1 MEERIGLL
9 CLGPDMAVGV
19 KDARLLQ
26 ENLRQYA
33 LKNFSLQNSISF
45 VFLYVCVSVFRTM
58 QFLLDYHFY
67 YINCDVQYLHGVEN
81 KM

>member
-33 LKNFSLQNSISF
+33 CSRKFFTSK
-45 VFLYVCVSVFRTM
+45 
-58 QFLLDYHFY
+58 FY
-67 YINCDVQYLHGVEN
+67 YICVFICTCFCVLYDGDPS
-81 KM
+81 